1 MEKNEVVSLWVQSG
15 AVLVALAA
23 SVIALIVSALDRRNS
38 RQIAAKDRQAALER
52 EQLIYEQ
59 EALLRLLQNLRRGG
73 HTDQSVIQDMGAE
86 AGALI
91 GVIGQDRLPRNW
103 EKKIGKTDE
112 ELLAYVD
119 NEEKPEWQRRTVEAQ
134 IALNEVTREIRDRI
148 AKGDGV

>member
-1 MEKNEVVSLWVQSG
+1 VVSLWVQSG

-38 RQIAAKDRQAALER
+38 RQIAARDRQAALER
-52 EQLIYEQ
+52 EQLMYEQ

-73 HTDQSVIQDMGAE
+73 HTDESAIRDMGAE

-91 GVIGQDRLPRNW
+91 GAIGQDKLPRNW
-103 EKKIGKTDE
+103 EKRIGKTDE

-119 NEEKPEWQRRTVEAQ
+119 NEEKPEWQRRAVEVQ
-134 IALNEVTREIRDRI
+134 IALNEVTREIRERI
-148 AKGDGV
+148 VKGDEV